1 VIEIELTLEMRELFI
16 IFFFHSCM
24 MKSRLGFG
32 LIIGV
37 KRKGDFL
44 SSPKDGDGDEFLHL
58 LLETMRL
65 ELVLIF
71 PSFSSFLSLPSLPFS
86 LVLACSCFLHLEREG
101 EMRVSE

>member
-1 VIEIELTLEMRELFI
+1 MIEIELTLEMRELFV

-44 SSPKDGDGDEFLHL
+44 SSPKDGDGDGDEFLHL
-58 LLETMRL
+58 LLETMML

-86 LVLACSCFLHLEREG
+86 L
-101 EMRVSE
+101 